1 MSLNTSRLSEAEA
14 RELMAAES
22 KRLGV
27 PVADPMRG
35 GAEFERLVDNCLGR
49 T

>member
-1 MSLNTSRLSEAEA
+1 VSLNTSKLSEGEA

-35 GAEFERLVDNCLGR
+35 GDEFERLLDYCLR
-49 T
+49 A